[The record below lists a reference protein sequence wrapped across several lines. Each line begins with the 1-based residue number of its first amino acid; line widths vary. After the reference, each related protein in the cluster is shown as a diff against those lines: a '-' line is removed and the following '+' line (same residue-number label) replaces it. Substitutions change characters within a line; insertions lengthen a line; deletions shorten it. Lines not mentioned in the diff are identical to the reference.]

1 MHVLK
6 SRFVHIRYECLFGEM
21 CERETKLRS
30 LSLRNC
36 RFCIAAR
43 QVLASF
49 FVLLLWTEL
58 YMMNRCIYT
67 FVTFCIGIS
76 FSIGDL

>member
-30 LSLRNC
+30 LSFEERS
-36 RFCIAAR
+36 IMHSG
-43 QVLASF
+43 Q
-49 FVLLLWTEL
+49 
-58 YMMNRCIYT
+58 
-67 FVTFCIGIS
+67 IS
-76 FSIGDL
+76 FGIFLRVIVVD